1 LTAEVGGNKALLL
14 NDYYVKTTVDNA
26 IAEASEILL
35 SKVGTVDANGNL
47 VDLNAIVQN
56 KYATK
61 AEVVDGVKT
70 AEATAT
76 RTIGTASS
84 DIYSQLL
91 SGALEVHTATEDAE
105 AARAQNFAGYIET
118 ISSNLQEG
126 ISAEAIKR
134 EVLASVVAN
143 SAAILS
149 QESITR
155 ATADSALSGLI
166 TTLGSKVDNN
176 QASIV
181 QGYYTKADTNS
192 AIAASTRA
200 LGASIF
206 QTDADGN
213 VTTALQS
220 QFQETIETAVDAD
233 GTARAAFASKTTVN
247 GKTAGFGYDNDGN
260 VSNFFI
266 NADRF
271 AILGATAGEVNP
283 FMVVDGVTYIN
294 AAMIKDASI
303 SSAKI
308 YDLAATIA
316 TIAQASIYNAAIGG
330 RIYSSNY
337 NNTIKTGWSL
347 EQDGSAFFGGNTTFA
362 GKMEVR
368 RVGSGAGVD
377 ITNDGIRVYD
387 DAGVLRVAI
396 GKLA

>member
-1 LTAEVGGNKALLL
+1 
-14 NDYYVKTTVDNA
+14 
-26 IAEASEILL
+26 
-35 SKVGTVDANGNL
+35 
-47 VDLNAIVQN
+47 
-56 KYATK
+56 
-61 AEVVDGVKT
+61 
-70 AEATAT
+70 
-76 RTIGTASS
+76 
-84 DIYSQLL
+84 
-91 SGALEVHTATEDAE
+91 
-105 AARAQNFAGYIET
+105 
-118 ISSNLQEG
+118 
-126 ISAEAIKR
+126 
-134 EVLASVVAN
+134 
-143 SAAILS
+143 
-149 QESITR
+149 
-155 ATADSALSGLI
+155 
-166 TTLGSKVDNN
+166 
-176 QASIV
+176 
-181 QGYYTKADTNS
+181 
-192 AIAASTRA
+192 
-200 LGASIF
+200 
-206 QTDADGN
+206 
-213 VTTALQS
+213 
-220 QFQETIETAVDAD
+220 
-233 GTARAAFASKTTVN
+233 
-247 GKTAGFGYDNDGN
+247 